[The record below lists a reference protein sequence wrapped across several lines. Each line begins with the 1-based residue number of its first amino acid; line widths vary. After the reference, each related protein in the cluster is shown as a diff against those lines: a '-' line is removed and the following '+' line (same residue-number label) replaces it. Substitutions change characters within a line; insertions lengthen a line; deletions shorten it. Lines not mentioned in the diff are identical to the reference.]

1 MKEVLLPELAESV
14 VEGEI
19 LKWLVQEGESIALE
33 QPLCEVMT
41 DKVTVELPSPY
52 AGVLHQRLAQEGDV
66 VAVHAAIAVIAE
78 AGASAGGASASR
90 GGESVQ
96 NAAATTAPSVTQ
108 GIQETGE
115 NPTTT
120 DANLPTQ
127 ATEDR
132 EQMAE
137 DSAPADSGGSIVEAG
152 NVAAKGEDDTSLFKA
167 FASDEAV
174 RLEGLGNRSG
184 SGAPG
189 TYTGGTG
196 AILNRAQTTFGR
208 TDGRVLAVPAAR
220 QMARQLGVDLAQVQ
234 GSGPNGRVRVG
245 DVMAHGGGQG
255 GQTQTAPVPSAPA
268 QAQVAAPAQAAPQPA
283 PAPAAPA
290 AKGAGGMP
298 VAPVQYRTPK
308 GYEHLEDRVPLRGM
322 RRAISNQM
330 QASHLYTVRTLTV
343 DEVNLTK
350 LVEFRSRVKDD
361 AQAAGVKLSYLPFIF
376 KAVAAA
382 LRKYPSLNSS
392 FDEATGEIV
401 MKRYYNLGM
410 AVATDAG
417 LTVPVLR
424 DVNHKS
430 IFELASQVTDL
441 AGRAQAGKLTPDELA
456 GSTFSITNIGSIGAL
471 FSFPI
476 INVPD
481 AAILGVHSIQ
491 KRPIVNERDEI
502 VIAHMMYLSLSFDHR
517 LVDGAEA
524 ARFCKE
530 VIRLLENPDR
540 LMLEAM

>member
-19 LKWLVQEGESIALE
+19 LKWLVQEGETVALE

-52 AGVLHQRLAQEGDV
+52 AGVLHKRLAQEGDV
-66 VAVHAAIAVIAE
+66 VAVHAPIALIAE
-78 AGASAGGASASR
+78 AGETRSR
-90 GGESVQ
+90 GGESTPS
-96 NAAATTAPSVTQ
+96 AADSSTPSATQA
-108 GIQETGE
+108 IQETAA
-115 NPTTT
+115 NPATA
-120 DANLPTQ
+120 DVHLPPQ
-127 ATEDR
+127 ATEER
-132 EQMAE
+132 EQV
-137 DSAPADSGGSIVEAG
+137 GGSIVEAG
-152 NVAAKGEDDTSLFKA
+152 HMTAKNDDDASLFKA
-167 FASDEAV
+167 FTSDETV
-174 RLEGLGNRSG
+174 RVQGLGSWG
-184 SGAPG
+184 GGAAVLPRPAP
-189 TYTGGTG
+189 TG
-196 AILNRAQTTFGR
+196 AVARQ
-208 TDGRVLAVPAAR
+208 DSRVLAVPAAR
-220 QMARQLGVDLAQVQ
+220 QLARELGVDLAQVP
-234 GSGPNGRVRVG
+234 GSGPNGRVRVQ
-245 DVMAHGGGQG
+245 DVTAYLQRQGGG
-255 GQTQTAPVPSAPA
+255 AASVPAPA
-268 QAQVAAPAQAAPQPA
+268 PQAAPLAPAPQPA
-283 PAPAAPA
+283 PTPAPAAR
-290 AKGAGGMP
+290 GAGGMP
-298 VAPVQYRTPK
+298 VPPVQYRTPK

-322 RRAISNQM
+322 RRAISHQM

-343 DEVNLTK
+343 DEVNMTK
-350 LVEFRSRVKDD
+350 LVEFRSRVKDE

-376 KAVAAA
+376 KAAAVA

-392 FDEATGEIV
+392 FDEATAEIV
-401 MKRYYNLGM
+401 MKRYFNIGM

-424 DVNHKS
+424 DVNQKS
-430 IFELASQVTDL
+430 IFELAREVSDL
-441 AGRAQAGKLTPDELA
+441 AARAQAGKLTPDELS
-456 GSTFSITNIGSIGAL
+456 GSTFSVTNIGSIGAL

-491 KRPIVNERDEI
+491 KRPIVNDRDEI
-502 VIAHMMYLSLSFDHR
+502 VAAHMMYLSLSFDHR

>member
-1 MKEVLLPELAESV
+1 MKEILLPELAESV

-19 LKWLVQEGESIALE
+19 LKWLVEEGDTIALE

-41 DKVTVELPSPY
+41 DKVTVELPSPA
-52 AGVLHQRLAQEGDV
+52 AGILSKRMAQEGDV
-66 VAVHAAIAVIAE
+66 VAVHAVIALIDEGGE
-78 AGASAGGASASR
+78 AGAARAAQPSADQPSADQPS
-90 GGESVQ
+90 
-96 NAAATTAPSVTQ
+96 ATQA
-108 GIQETGE
+108 IQDSGE
-115 NPTTT
+115 NPTTA
-120 DANLPTQ
+120 DAQLPPQ
-127 ATEDR
+127 AQEER
-132 EQMAE
+132 EQVAQE
-137 DSAPADSGGSIVEAG
+137 DQGGSIVEAG
-152 NVAAKGEDDTSLFKA
+152 HMKGGADDDSSSLFKA
-167 FASDEAV
+167 FASDEQV
-174 RLEGLGNRSG
+174 KVQGLGSRSG

-189 TYTGGTG
+189 SSTAGTG
-196 AILNRAQTTFGR
+196 TLNREPAPSAPAR
-208 TDGRVLAVPAAR
+208 ADGRVLAVPAAR
-220 QMARQLGVDLAQVQ
+220 QLAREMGIDLTQVQ
-234 GSGPNGRVRVG
+234 GSGPNGRIRVQ
-245 DVMAHGGGQG
+245 DVMAYGQGGGGQ
-255 GQTQTAPVPSAPA
+255 A
-268 QAQVAAPAQAAPQPA
+268 AAPQPQAQAPQTQAPQTQAA
-283 PAPAAPA
+283 PASPPQPA

-350 LVEFRSRVKDD
+350 LVEFRGRVKDE
-361 AQAAGVKLSYLPFIF
+361 AAAAGVKLSYLPFIF
-376 KAVAAA
+376 KAVTAA
-382 LRKYPSLNSS
+382 LKKYPSLNTS
-392 FDEATGEIV
+392 FDEASGEIV
-401 MKRYYNLGM
+401 QKRYYHMGM

-417 LTVPVLR
+417 LTVPVLK
-424 DVNHKS
+424 DVNQKS
-430 IFELASQVTDL
+430 IFELAREVVDL
-441 AGRAQAGKLTPDELA
+441 AGRASAGKLAPDELA

-481 AAILGVHSIQ
+481 AAILGIHSIV
-491 KRPIVNERDEI
+491 KRPIVDEHDNI
-502 VIAHMMYLSLSFDHR
+502 VVAHMMYLSLSFDHR